1 MKKFRIYVFIP
12 IWGFSNGRFDS
23 NNFFINQALALR
35 KAGQDPV
42 VICLRL
48 LSIKHLKS
56 FQLCQLESNYKID
69 DMPVYIYNLY
79 VPFPVFFNSI
89 RDQYISFFYHYILQR
104 HKKIDEQRL
113 KTYSPIIHAHVS
125 HECAYYCLNP
135 AKKENIPLIAT
146 EHYSGLLTGAASKND
161 YKRAKATIEQSNKFI
176 FVGQNF
182 KKRICHMLDIQKEVL
197 VIPNM
202 INNQRFNINLANKKD
217 RFRFLTAGTLKKNK
231 SMDLVIR
238 AFHNEFEKDE
248 NVELLIA
255 GEGIDRTRL
264 EKLVSEFNEDHRI
277 TFFGEY
283 TKEEACQIFSEADA
297 FALTSQFET
306 FGIVYVEAMFCG
318 LPCIGTKGQGADDII
333 TDKNGFLVD
342 YGNLQQL
349 QTAMRHIYLNINSYD
364 KETIRNE
371 AIKRFSEETI
381 SEQLLEIYHQET
393 TGGNHNV

>member
-12 IWGFSNGRFDS
+12 IWGFSNGKFDT
-23 NNFFINQALALR
+23 NNFFINQALALQ

-48 LSIKHLKS
+48 LSFKHLKS
-56 FQLCQLESNYKID
+56 FNLCPLESYYHIG
-69 DMPVYIYNLY
+69 DMPVYVYNLY
-79 VPFPVFFNSI
+79 VPIPVFFNSI
-89 RDQYISFFYHYILQR
+89 RDRYISFFYHLTLKK

-113 KTYSPIIHAHVS
+113 KTHSPIIHAHVS
-125 HECAYYCLNP
+125 HECAYYCLNA
-135 AKKENIPLIAT
+135 AKKENIPLITT
-146 EHYSGLLTGAASKND
+146 EHYSGLLTGVASKND

-176 FVGQNF
+176 FVGKNF
-182 KKRICHMLDIQKEVL
+182 RKRICHMLDIQKEVF

-202 INNQRFNINLANKKD
+202 IDNQRFHINLSNKKKC
-217 RFRFLTAGTLKKNK
+217 FRFLTAGTLKKNK

-238 AFHNEFEKDE
+238 AFHNEFKKDE
-248 NVELLIA
+248 DVELLIA

-264 EKLVSEFNEDHRI
+264 ENLVSEFNEGHRI

-283 TKEEACQIFSEADA
+283 TKEDACQIFSEADA
-297 FALTSQFET
+297 FVLTSQFET

-333 TDKNGFLVD
+333 TDNNGFLVD
-342 YGNLQQL
+342 YGDLQQL
-349 QTAMRHIYLNINSYD
+349 QTAMRHLYANIHTYD

-371 AIKRFSEETI
+371 AVKRFSEETI
-381 SEQLLEIYHQET
+381 SKQLLEIYHQET
-393 TGGNHNV
+393 NGGNHDV